1 MRSPKQLLAEV
12 HRLHLTLRNT
22 VDAAQR
28 RQMAGRALELAQLA
42 EIIQSLP
49 DDVEGLCVRIAHYE
63 RMLAA
68 TGDQGTEQ
76 GIAEVLRNAEDKL
89 EQISGQQ
96 RSATP
101 NRVAA
106 A

>member
-1 MRSPKQLLAEV
+1 MRSPKQLRAEV
-12 HRLHLTLRNT
+12 HRLHLTLLNT

-28 RQMAGRALELAQLA
+28 RQMAGRALELAQRA
-42 EIIQSLP
+42 EIIESLP
-49 DDVEGLCVRIAHYE
+49 DDVEGLCVRIAHYDK
-63 RMLAA
+63 MLAVA
-68 TGDQGTEQ
+68 GNQHTQRA
-76 GIAEVLRNAEDKL
+76 IAEVLRSAEYKL
-89 EQISGQQ
+89 EQISTQQ